1 MRCAATATPHEK
13 RQLVEN
19 VNALLMSERSREPDE
34 DEIMTTLEAGLRRAS
49 GATFVLSI
57 VLIIFGVL
65 AITLPIVSSIG
76 VAIVIGW
83 LVIFAGIAQLIHAFQ
98 SKGIGHIVWKVLV
111 AVFYLAAGGSL
122 IARPA
127 LGVAGL
133 TLVLGIFLLAEGVTD
148 VIAYFA
154 TRKSGTSTWMLLDGI
169 ITLALGFM
177 IWNRWPSSSLWV
189 IGTFVGISMV
199 MTGTTR
205 LMMALAVRKLAS
217 HLSDSPL
224 RERAA

>member
-1 MRCAATATPHEK
+1 
-13 RQLVEN
+13 
-19 VNALLMSERSREPDE
+19 
-34 DEIMTTLEAGLRRAS
+34 MTTLEAGLKRAS
-49 GATFVLSI
+49 GTSILLSI

-65 AITLPIVSSIG
+65 AIALPIISSLG

-83 LVIFAGIAQLIHAFQ
+83 LVIFAGVAQLFHAFQ
-98 SKGIGHIVWKVLV
+98 SKGIGHIVWKILV
-111 AVFYLAAGGSL
+111 AAFYLVAGANL

-127 LGVAGL
+127 LGAAGL
-133 TLVLGIFLLAEGVTD
+133 SLVLGIFLIAEGIAD

-154 TRKSGTSTWMLLDGI
+154 TRKSGSSLWVLLDGI

-177 IWNRWPSSSLWV
+177 IWNHWPSGSLWI

-199 MTGTTR
+199 MTGISR

-217 HLSDSPL
+217 HIDDRPL